1 MTNRDTPG
9 LLVVVNLNRPA
20 LIEIRTRSGLSKTAL
35 AELAGIDRTLV
46 HRLENG
52 ERRATPAVLR
62 KLADA
67 LQCPLM
73 ALLGPAEAVA

>member
-1 MTNRDTPG
+1 M
-9 LLVVVNLNRPA
+9 NLNRAA
-20 LIEIRTRSGLSKTAL
+20 LIEIRSRSGLSKSAL
-35 AELAGIDRTLV
+35 AERAGVDRTLV

-52 ERRATPAVLR
+52 ERNATPTVMR

-73 ALLGPAEAVA
+73 ALLGPSDDPESAA